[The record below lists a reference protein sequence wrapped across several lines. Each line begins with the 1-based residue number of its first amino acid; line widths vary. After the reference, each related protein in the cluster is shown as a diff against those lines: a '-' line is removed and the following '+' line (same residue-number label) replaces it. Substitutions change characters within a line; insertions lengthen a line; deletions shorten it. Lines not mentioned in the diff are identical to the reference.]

1 MNSEQEKTTKQWIGE
16 AEEALNRTGDALK
29 TAWSETKEARMATLE
44 AAREAASRL
53 GKAIDEGIE
62 AARKSWDAS
71 QSQEPATSDA
81 VDTAPGTTEDQE
93 EEERPDESTGQNAT
107 T

>member
-1 MNSEQEKTTKQWIGE
+1 MNSEQEKTTKQWIGD

-29 TAWSETKEARMATLE
+29 TAWNETKETRMATLE

-71 QSQEPATSDA
+71 QSQEPAEETSA
-81 VDTAPGTTEDQE
+81 AADTTPGTTEDRQQE
-93 EEERPDESTGQNAT
+93 E
-107 T
+107 

>member
-1 MNSEQEKTTKQWIGE
+1 MSSNQDKTARQWISE

-29 TAWSETKEARMATLE
+29 TAWSETREARMATLE

-62 AARKSWDAS
+62 AARKSWDSS
-71 QSQEPATSDA
+71 QGG
-81 VDTAPGTTEDQE
+81 GTTYSESANTGTEPSTAAALDQE
-93 EEERPDESTGQNAT
+93 EE
-107 T
+107 

>member
-1 MNSEQEKTTKQWIGE
+1 MNSEQEKTTKQWISD

-29 TAWSETKEARMATLE
+29 TAWNETKEARMATLE

-62 AARKSWDAS
+62 AARKSWDTS
-71 QSQEPATSDA
+71 QSQEPADKTSA
-81 VDTAPGTTEDQE
+81 EAPSTTEDPDKE
-93 EEERPDESTGQNAT
+93 E
-107 T
+107 

>member
-1 MNSEQEKTTKQWIGE
+1 MSAEQEKTTKQWISE

-71 QSQEPATSDA
+71 QSQEPAETTSA
-81 VDTAPGTTEDQE
+81 PVDTAPSTTEDRE
-93 EEERPDESTGQNAT
+93 EDE
-107 T
+107 